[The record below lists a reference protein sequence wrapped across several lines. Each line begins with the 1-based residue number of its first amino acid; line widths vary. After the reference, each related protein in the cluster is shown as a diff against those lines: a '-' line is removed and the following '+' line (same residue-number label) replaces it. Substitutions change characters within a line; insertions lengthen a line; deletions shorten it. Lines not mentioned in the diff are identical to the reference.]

1 MTDNKT
7 LQLAL
12 LISILAHA
20 VFFLG
25 IPNMPFLPSKRSLET
40 LKITYYKI
48 KEMPEKKVAARK
60 RAEPIARKLPEI
72 KKEDMLKPVKPAGR
86 KRSNART
93 EARRIVPGKK
103 AEEKKF
109 ETVIKEEADEAKR
122 ATYISYYRAV
132 RERIRQQA
140 DRNYPRRRGLGQ
152 GEVFLSFVVASSGEL
167 LQVGVVNERST
178 STTVL
183 RKIAI
188 DSIRDSSPFP
198 PFPKGMSQYQITFNV
213 IIAFE
218 LNR

>member
-1 MTDNKT
+1 MADNKT

-12 LISILAHA
+12 LISILAHS

-25 IPNMPFLPSKRSLET
+25 IPVMPFLPSKRSMES

-48 KEMPEKKVAARK
+48 KEMPEKKTMARK

-72 KKEDMLKPVKPAGR
+72 KKEDILKPAKPAAG
-86 KRSNART
+86 KQAKPMA

-103 AEEKKF
+103 VEEKKF
-109 ETVIKEEADEAKR
+109 ETVINEEIDEAKR

-140 DRNYPRRRGLGQ
+140 DRNYPRRRGLGE

-167 LQVGVVNERST
+167 LQ
-178 STTVL
+178 
-183 RKIAI
+183 
-188 DSIRDSSPFP
+188 
-198 PFPKGMSQYQITFNV
+198 
-213 IIAFE
+213 
-218 LNR
+218 

>member
-1 MTDNKT
+1 MADNKT

-12 LISILAHA
+12 LISILAHS

-25 IPNMPFLPSKRSLET
+25 MPVMPFLPSKRSMES

-48 KEMPEKKVAARK
+48 KEMPEKKTMARK

-72 KKEDMLKPVKPAGR
+72 KKEDILEPAKPAKPR
-86 KRSNART
+86 A

-109 ETVIKEEADEAKR
+109 ETVIKEEADEAKK
-122 ATYISYYRAV
+122 ATYISYYRTV
-132 RERIRQQA
+132 RERIRQHA
-140 DRNYPRRRGLGQ
+140 DRNYPRRRGLGE
-152 GEVFLSFVVASSGEL
+152 GDVFLSFVVASSGEL
-167 LQVGVVNERST
+167 LQAGVVDRKST
-178 STTVL
+178 DNPTL
-183 RKIAI
+183 RRIAI

-198 PFPKGMSQYQITFNV
+198 PFPKGMGQYQITFNV
-213 IIAFE
+213 IISFE